1 MKRLFFLLFAA
12 AATAL
17 AACDEDKDYG
27 VPNETYVGTLTVT
40 SASDSSQ
47 SYTYTDK
54 QFRIVNPEDGTMTL
68 WMIETQFVPAM
79 PELTMEVPGIDYSR
93 QMGGI
98 TLLSGDQ
105 ITPYMGGT
113 PYERYLITE
122 LSGEV
127 IDGTPHRLVVEF
139 DCMGFHV
146 AYEGAQA
153 E

>member
-1 MKRLFFLLFAA
+1 MKRWFLLLF
-12 AATAL
+12 TAL
-17 AACDEDKDYG
+17 TALTACDEDKDYG
-27 VPNETYVGTLTVT
+27 LPNETYVGTLTVT
-40 SASDSSQ
+40 SANDATQ
-47 SYTYTDK
+47 SYTYPDTR
-54 QFRIVNPEDGTMTL
+54 FSLMNPEDGTMTL
-68 WMIETQFVPAM
+68 WMFETQFVPAM
-79 PELTMEVPGIDYSR
+79 PQLTMEVPGISYSR

-105 ITPYMGGT
+105 IIPYMGGT

-127 IDGTPHRLVVEF
+127 IDGTPHRLLVEF

-146 AYEGAQA
+146 SYEGEQS